1 MYDLYRIPSKA
12 KMAMAA
18 DKSILRP
25 CSLILSIE
33 PRMQYDE
40 AIIHTQDILC
50 QWLALQDAGA
60 ATWNTI
66 SGVCAKIIQTL
77 PQTEQVYFG
86 NHPEYKILI
95 PLLRNGTIEVC
106 RKQDRS
112 ALYYCLIR
120 HPYSAPLQAADTGK
134 IFSPVDLLRRY
145 PPIKTQVQSFPI
157 SSIADSALQ
166 YIMKMSIYP
175 EGRNSYNYIPHNNT
189 TKGAPIIG
197 IYKVEPFVWSPAYLY
212 DKHDAIRKIPSYHE
226 NPDALNIARLFVR
239 LHQSATGLGA
249 PLFTYNKRTHALTCR
264 RYTELPIVLTRIL
277 LLLNPEQIE
286 KRAFR
291 LPNPGIPF
299 TIEPLQEKQV
309 IAALQRIFSDNTI
322 KIEEK

>member
-1 MYDLYRIPSKA
+1 
-12 KMAMAA
+12 MAA

-50 QWLALQDAGA
+50 KWLALQDAGA

-66 SGVCAKIIQTL
+66 SSVCAGVIHTM
-77 PQTEQVYFG
+77 PQEVQAYFG
-86 NHPEYKILI
+86 AYPEYKILI

-120 HPYSAPLQAADTGK
+120 HPYDTLLQAADISKT
-134 IFSPVDLLRRY
+134 FSPMDFLCRY
-145 PPIKTQVQSFPI
+145 PSIKTQVQCFPV
-157 SSIADSALQ
+157 SGIADSALR
-166 YIMKMSIYP
+166 YSMKMPIYP
-175 EGRNSYNYIPHNNT
+175 EECNSYNYIPHNNT

-299 TIEPLQEKQV
+299 TIEPPQEKQV

>member
-1 MYDLYRIPSKA
+1 
-12 KMAMAA
+12 
-18 DKSILRP
+18 
-25 CSLILSIE
+25 
-33 PRMQYDE
+33 MQYDE

-50 QWLALQDAGA
+50 KWLALQDAGA

-66 SGVCAKIIQTL
+66 SSVCARIIQTL
-77 PQTEQVYFG
+77 PQTEQNDLGTY
-86 NHPEYKILI
+86 PEYKILI

-120 HPYSAPLQAADTGK
+120 HPDGALLQAADTGK
-134 IFSPVDLLRRY
+134 TFSPMDFLRRY
-145 PPIKTQVQSFPI
+145 PSIKTQVQRFPVI
-157 SSIADSALQ
+157 RIADSA
-166 YIMKMSIYP
+166 MKIPIYP
-175 EGRNSYNYIPHNNT
+175 EERNYNNT
-189 TKGAPIIG
+189 TKREPIIG
-197 IYKVEPFVWSPAYLY
+197 IYKVEPFVWRPAYLY
-212 DKHDAIRKIPSYHE
+212 EKHGTIRIIPGYHE
-226 NPDALNIARLFVR
+226 NPDALNITRLFVR
-239 LHQSATGLGA
+239 LHQNATGLA
-249 PLFTYNKRTHALTCR
+249 SPLFTYNKRTHALTCH

-299 TIEPLQEKQV
+299 TIEPPQEKQV

>member
-1 MYDLYRIPSKA
+1 
-12 KMAMAA
+12 
-18 DKSILRP
+18 
-25 CSLILSIE
+25 
-33 PRMQYDE
+33 MQYDE

-50 QWLALQDAGA
+50 KWLALQDARA

-66 SGVCAKIIQTL
+66 SSVCARIIQTL
-77 PQTEQVYFG
+77 PQMEQDYFSTS
-86 NHPEYKILI
+86 PEYKILI

-120 HPYSAPLQAADTGK
+120 HPYDALLQAADTGK
-134 IFSPVDLLRRY
+134 TFSAIDFLRRY
-145 PPIKTQVQSFPI
+145 PPLKKQVECFPV
-157 SSIADSALQ
+157 SSIADSALR

-175 EGRNSYNYIPHNNT
+175 EERNSYIPYSNT
-189 TKGAPIIG
+189 TKREPIIG
-197 IYKVEPFVWSPAYLY
+197 IYKVELVVWTPAYFY
-212 DKHDAIRKIPSYHE
+212 EKHGTIRKIPSYHE

-239 LHQSATGLGA
+239 RQQNDTGLGV
-249 PLFTYNKRTHALTCR
+249 PLFTYNKHTHALICR

-277 LLLNPEQIE
+277 LLLNPEQIK

-299 TIEPLQEKQV
+299 TIEPPQEKQV
-309 IAALQRIFSDNTI
+309 IAALRRIFSYNAI

>member
-1 MYDLYRIPSKA
+1 
-12 KMAMAA
+12 MAA
-18 DKSILRP
+18 DKSILRC

-33 PRMQYDE
+33 LRMQYDE
-40 AIIHTQDILC
+40 AIIHTQDTLC
-50 QWLALQDAGA
+50 KWLALQDAGA

-66 SGVCAKIIQTL
+66 SSVCAGVIHTM
-77 PQTEQVYFG
+77 PQEVQAYFG
-86 NHPEYKILI
+86 SYPEYKILI

-120 HPYSAPLQAADTGK
+120 YPYGALRQAADIGK
-134 IFSPVDLLRRY
+134 TFSPMDFLCRY
-145 PPIKTQVQSFPI
+145 PSITTQVQRFPVI
-157 SSIADSALQ
+157 DIADSALR
-166 YIMKMSIYP
+166 YSMKMSIYP
-175 EGRNSYNYIPHNNT
+175 EKRNSYKYILYNNR
-189 TKGAPIIG
+189 TKRAPIIG

-212 DKHDAIRKIPSYHE
+212 KKHDAIWKIPGYNE

-239 LHQSATGLGA
+239 LHQNATEPGV

-299 TIEPLQEKQV
+299 TIEPPQEKQV
-309 IAALQRIFSDNTI
+309 IAALQRIFSHNAI

>member
-1 MYDLYRIPSKA
+1 
-12 KMAMAA
+12 
-18 DKSILRP
+18 
-25 CSLILSIE
+25 
-33 PRMQYDE
+33 MQYDE
-40 AIIHTQDILC
+40 AIIHTQDTLC
-50 QWLALQDAGA
+50 KWLALQDAGA

-66 SGVCAKIIQTL
+66 SSVCAGVIHTM
-77 PQTEQVYFG
+77 PQEVQAYFG
-86 NHPEYKILI
+86 TYPEYKILI

-120 HPYSAPLQAADTGK
+120 HPDGALLQAADTGK
-134 IFSPVDLLRRY
+134 TFSPMDFLCRY
-145 PPIKTQVQSFPI
+145 PSIKTQVQCFPV
-157 SSIADSALQ
+157 SGIADSALR

-175 EGRNSYNYIPHNNT
+175 EEYNSYNYIPYNNT

-212 DKHDAIRKIPSYHE
+212 EKHGTIRIIPGYHE
-226 NPDALNIARLFVR
+226 NPDALNITRLFVR
-239 LHQSATGLGA
+239 LHQNATGLA
-249 PLFTYNKRTHALTCR
+249 SPLFTYNKRTHALTCHQ
-264 RYTELPIVLTRIL
+264 YTELPIVLTRIL
-277 LLLNPEQIE
+277 LLLNPEQIK

-309 IAALQRIFSDNTI
+309 IAALQRIFSHNAI

>member
-1 MYDLYRIPSKA
+1 
-12 KMAMAA
+12 
-18 DKSILRP
+18 
-25 CSLILSIE
+25 
-33 PRMQYDE
+33 MQYDE

-50 QWLALQDAGA
+50 KWLALQDVCA

-66 SGVCAKIIQTL
+66 SSVCARIIQTL
-77 PQTEQVYFG
+77 AQTEQADLGTY
-86 NHPEYKILI
+86 PEYKILI

-106 RKQDRS
+106 RKQDRC

-120 HPYSAPLQAADTGK
+120 HPDGALLQAADTGK
-134 IFSPVDLLRRY
+134 TFSPMDFLRRY
-145 PPIKTQVQSFPI
+145 PSIKTQVQRFPVI
-157 SSIADSALQ
+157 RIADSALR
-166 YIMKMSIYP
+166 YSMTMSIYP
-175 EGRNSYNYIPHNNT
+175 EERNSYKYILYNDT
-189 TKGAPIIG
+189 TKREPIIG

-212 DKHDAIRKIPSYHE
+212 EKHDAIRIIPGYNE

-239 LHQSATGLGA
+239 LHQNATGLGA
-249 PLFTYNKRTHALTCR
+249 PLFTYNKRTHALTCHW
-264 RYTELPIVLTRIL
+264 YTELPIVLTRIL

-309 IAALQRIFSDNTI
+309 IAALQRIFSHNAI
-322 KIEEK
+322 KLEEK

>member
-1 MYDLYRIPSKA
+1 
-12 KMAMAA
+12 
-18 DKSILRP
+18 
-25 CSLILSIE
+25 
-33 PRMQYDE
+33 MQYDE

-50 QWLALQDAGA
+50 KWLALQDAGA
-60 ATWNTI
+60 ATWDTI
-66 SGVCAKIIQTL
+66 SSVCARIIQTL
-77 PQTEQVYFG
+77 PQMAQDYFRTY
-86 NHPEYKILI
+86 PEYKILI

-120 HPYSAPLQAADTGK
+120 HPYDALLQTTDIGK
-134 IFSPVDLLRRY
+134 TFSPMDFLRRY
-145 PPIKTQVQSFPI
+145 PPIKKQVERFPVRT
-157 SSIADSALQ
+157 IADSALR
-166 YIMKMSIYP
+166 YSMKMSIYP
-175 EGRNSYNYIPHNNT
+175 EEYNSYNYIPYNNT

-197 IYKVEPFVWSPAYLY
+197 IYQVEPFVWSSAYLY
-212 DKHDAIRKIPSYHE
+212 EKHDAIRKIPSYHE

-239 LHQSATGLGA
+239 LHQNATGLGA

-299 TIEPLQEKQV
+299 TIEPPQEKQV
-309 IAALQRIFSDNTI
+309 IAALRRIFSHNAI
-322 KIEEK
+322 KLEEK

>member
-1 MYDLYRIPSKA
+1 
-12 KMAMAA
+12 MAA

-25 CSLILSIE
+25 CSLILSTE

-50 QWLALQDAGA
+50 KWLALQDARA

-66 SGVCAKIIQTL
+66 SSVCARIIQTL
-77 PQTEQVYFG
+77 PQMAQDYFRTY
-86 NHPEYKILI
+86 PEYKILI

-112 ALYYCLIR
+112 ALYYCLIQ
-120 HPYSAPLQAADTGK
+120 HPYDALLQAADIGK
-134 IFSPVDLLRRY
+134 TFSPMDFLCRY
-145 PPIKTQVQSFPI
+145 PPIKKQVECFPVRT
-157 SSIADSALQ
+157 IADSALR

-175 EGRNSYNYIPHNNT
+175 EEYNSYNYIPYNNT
-189 TKGAPIIG
+189 TKRELIIG

-212 DKHDAIRKIPSYHE
+212 EKHDAIRIIPGYNE

-239 LHQSATGLGA
+239 LHQNATEPGV
-249 PLFTYNKRTHALTCR
+249 PLFTYNKRTHALTCHW
-264 RYTELPIVLTRIL
+264 YTELPIVLTRIL

-299 TIEPLQEKQV
+299 TIEPPQEKQV
-309 IAALQRIFSDNTI
+309 IAALQRIFSHNAI

>member
-1 MYDLYRIPSKA
+1 
-12 KMAMAA
+12 
-18 DKSILRP
+18 
-25 CSLILSIE
+25 
-33 PRMQYDE
+33 MQYDE
-40 AIIHTQDILC
+40 AIFHAQDILC
-50 QWLALQDAGA
+50 KWLALQDAGA

-77 PQTEQVYFG
+77 PQMEQDYFSTS
-86 NHPEYKILI
+86 PEYKILI

-175 EGRNSYNYIPHNNT
+175 EGRNSYDYISYDKVT
-189 TKGAPIIG
+189 IG
-197 IYKVEPFVWSPAYLY
+197 IYKSEQVVWSPAYLY
-212 DKHDAIRKIPSYHE
+212 EKYGTTRKIPGYNE

-239 LHQSATGLGA
+239 LHQNDSGQGA
-249 PLFTYNKRTHALTCR
+249 ALFTYNTGTQALTCS
-264 RYTELPIVLTRIL
+264 RYRELPIVLTRIL
-277 LLLNPEQIE
+277 LLLNPEQIT
-286 KRAFR
+286 KPAFR
-291 LPNPGIPF
+291 LPDPGIPL
-299 TIEPLQEKQV
+299 TVGQTQAKQV
-309 IAALQRIFSDNTI
+309 IAALQRIFSYNAI

>member
-1 MYDLYRIPSKA
+1 
-12 KMAMAA
+12 
-18 DKSILRP
+18 
-25 CSLILSIE
+25 
-33 PRMQYDE
+33 MQYDE
-40 AIIHTQDILC
+40 AIIHTQDTLC
-50 QWLALQDAGA
+50 KWLALQDAGA

-66 SGVCAKIIQTL
+66 SSVCAGVIHTM
-77 PQTEQVYFG
+77 PQEVQAYFG
-86 NHPEYKILI
+86 TYPEYKILI

-120 HPYSAPLQAADTGK
+120 YPYGALRQAADIGK
-134 IFSPVDLLRRY
+134 TFSPMDFLCRY
-145 PPIKTQVQSFPI
+145 PSIKTQVQCFPV
-157 SSIADSALQ
+157 SGIADSALR
-166 YIMKMSIYP
+166 YSMKMPIYP
-175 EGRNSYNYIPHNNT
+175 EEYNSYNYIPYNNT

-212 DKHDAIRKIPSYHE
+212 EKHDAIRKIPSYHE

-239 LHQSATGLGA
+239 LHQNATGSGV

-291 LPNPGIPF
+291 LPNPDIPF
-299 TIEPLQEKQV
+299 TIEPPQEKQV
-309 IAALQRIFSDNTI
+309 IAALQRIFSHNAI

>member
-1 MYDLYRIPSKA
+1 
-12 KMAMAA
+12 
-18 DKSILRP
+18 
-25 CSLILSIE
+25 
-33 PRMQYDE
+33 MQYDE

-50 QWLALQDAGA
+50 KWLALQDAGA

-66 SGVCAKIIQTL
+66 SSVCARIIQTL
-77 PQTEQVYFG
+77 PQTEQNDLGTY
-86 NHPEYKILI
+86 PEYKILI

-120 HPYSAPLQAADTGK
+120 HPDGALLQA
-134 IFSPVDLLRRY
+134 FSPMDFLCRY
-145 PPIKTQVQSFPI
+145 PSIKTQVQCFPV
-157 SSIADSALQ
+157 SGIADSALR
-166 YIMKMSIYP
+166 YSMTMSIYP
-175 EGRNSYNYIPHNNT
+175 EECNSYNYIPYNNT
-189 TKGAPIIG
+189 TKRELIIG
-197 IYKVEPFVWSPAYLY
+197 IYKVEPFVWSSAYLY
-212 DKHDAIRKIPSYHE
+212 EKHDAIRKIPSYHE

-239 LHQSATGLGA
+239 LHQNATGLGA

-299 TIEPLQEKQV
+299 TIEPPQEKQV
-309 IAALQRIFSDNTI
+309 IAALRRIFSHNAI
-322 KIEEK
+322 KLEEK